1 MISCLALFWQFMKFG
16 LLCFGG
22 GYMLIPLLVA
32 EFVGDGKLLT
42 MERFANLVSIA
53 QVTPGPIGANTATFV
68 GFISNGFFGAFSATT
83 GLVFPTLILAGA
95 AASLIQKYKDH
106 TVMKSILFG
115 ARLAAMAMVC
125 YAVVVF
131 LELSVFT
138 SKIPWKAIGDFL
150 IGRGQEGA
158 FSKFGISVSGL
169 IIFSISLVLS
179 AKTKISTI
187 WVIILSGV
195 LGAVLYPIL
204 H

>member
-1 MISCLALFWQFMKFG
+1 MIHCLVLFWQFMKFG

-22 GYMLIPLLVA
+22 GYMLIPLLIA
-32 EFVGDGKLLT
+32 EFVGEGKLLT
-42 MERFANLVSIA
+42 MERFANLISIA

-68 GFISNGFFGAFSATT
+68 GFISNGFAGAFFATA

-106 TVMKSILFG
+106 LVMKSILSG

-125 YAVVVF
+125 FAVVVF

-150 IGRGQEGA
+150 IGRTQEGA
-158 FSKFGISVSGL
+158 FAKFGVSLSGL
-169 IIFSISLVLS
+169 IIFAVSLSLS
-179 AKTKISTI
+179 AKTKISATWI
-187 WVIILSGV
+187 IILSGV
-195 LGAVLYPIL
+195 LGAVLYPVL